1 MEGTGVDSAGCVEH
15 VGVRAGGLWK
25 ANPNPNPNPSEV
37 IGPACLKTIS
47 KCILGLCNYM

>member
-25 ANPNPNPNPSEV
+25 A
-37 IGPACLKTIS
+37 
-47 KCILGLCNYM
+47 LGWTVLGV